1 VTLPWES
8 MASRVATSLSLAAG
22 TGPALISRNFE
33 DYYSVALAAV
43 RGGRAR
49 LEKLRGS
56 LSVMSSPA
64 FDSRRWGR
72 SYVQGLKMMWD
83 HNLQATHRSH
93 MVVTEAEKQK
103 EHKTPATPH
112 PETSGGPGTMAGGVV
127 GGGRQASGEGFQV
140 AAPRA
145 GPKFGPRGVGAV
157 GSASGQAGGENG
169 RVEGGVR
176 GQVRGEASHSQTP
189 VFSIKATSHV
199 HSHTPPRPSASAA
212 AATTSSKS
220 TKYKAP
226 PAFPSQASRSR
237 PKVPAFSGDQKS
249 TPPPPPPPPSSAGGG
264 WTIPSRRSSSRANAP
279 TSPQPPPPPPP
290 PPPPSSGKGPSWG
303 PEGGGGGGQRIKVHS
318 W

>member
-1 VTLPWES
+1 
-8 MASRVATSLSLAAG
+8 
-22 TGPALISRNFE
+22 
-33 DYYSVALAAV
+33 
-43 RGGRAR
+43 
-49 LEKLRGS
+49 
-56 LSVMSSPA
+56 
-64 FDSRRWGR
+64 
-72 SYVQGLKMMWD
+72 
-83 HNLQATHRSH
+83 
-93 MVVTEAEKQK
+93 
-103 EHKTPATPH
+103 
-112 PETSGGPGTMAGGVV
+112 MAGGVV

-145 GPKFGPRGVGAV
+145 GPFGPRGVGAV
-157 GSASGQAGGENG
+157 GSASGQAGGGNG

-249 TPPPPPPPPSSAGGG
+249 TPPSSAGSG
-264 WTIPSRRSSSRANAP
+264 WTIPSRRVSSRARN
-279 TSPQPPPPPPP
+279 
-290 PPPPSSGKGPSWG
+290 
-303 PEGGGGGGQRIKVHS
+303 V
-318 W
+318 